1 MHLEDIIYKRQS
13 IRKYNNQKISDEC
26 INSIEEFID
35 NVKPLYPN
43 INSDYDIVDS
53 ANVKTIMNWKA
64 PYYLQIYSQNTENCF
79 KNIGF
84 IYQQVD
90 LYLQGNDIG
99 SCWVGVAKPRKH
111 NHENLKYIITI
122 AFGKS
127 DEDISRST
135 DEFKRKSLDEISDNY
150 DDKLNVARLAPSAM
164 NSQPWYFTHNNDN
177 TYNIYRK
184 KQNII
189 KRKLL
194 DKLNQIDIG
203 IALAHLYVANR
214 DSFEYFTNEDYKKLD
229 GYIYEGSFKI

>member
-1 MHLEDIIYKRQS
+1 MHLDDIIYKRQS
-13 IRKYNNQKISDEC
+13 IRNYNNQKLSDEC

-43 INSDYDIVDS
+43 IKSDYEIVDS
-53 ANVKTIMNWKA
+53 SNVKTIMNWKA
-64 PYYLQIYSQNTENCF
+64 PYYIQIYGQDTENCF

-99 SCWVGVAKPRKH
+99 SCWVGVAKPRKYKDD
-111 NHENLKYIITI
+111 NLKYIITM

-135 DEFKRKSLDEISDNY
+135 DEFKRKSLDEISNNY

-164 NSQPWYFTHNNDN
+164 NSQPWYFTHNNDD

-189 KRKLL
+189 KRRIL

-214 DSFEYFTNEDYKKLD
+214 DSFEYFTNKDYEKLD